1 MKKNLSLTSIEP
13 FIRFEMREG
22 VAVFRLTDDVID
34 MALDLKQMAKFW
46 DIFDASEKSSEVSA
60 MLFIGTKHC
69 FSPERCDLLF
79 EGLLKH
85 CYSDSLKVAEKWQV
99 SMEENAM
106 FGFVRKIRTCPK
118 AVSIALQGDVAAPFL
133 GTSLGYDQRIVSED
147 TIFHIQ
153 WHELG
158 MPPIGGLAYFLPLYL
173 GWGRANRI
181 LLEETR
187 IKAEQALDWGFVDH
201 VVPLDDLEESAINR
215 AREFGQKPRESI
227 SGVKRLMDMH
237 LLHMEHSLDNEREII
252 DQALNRLK
260 LKESE

>member
-1 MKKNLSLTSIEP
+1 MKEKPPSTGIEP
-13 FIRFEMREG
+13 FIRTEISEG

-34 MALDLKQMAKFW
+34 IALDLKKMAKFW

-69 FSPERCDLLF
+69 FSPERCDLFF

-85 CYSDSLKVAEKWQV
+85 CHSDSLEVAEKRQV

-106 FGFVRKIRTCPK
+106 FGFVRKIRRCPK
-118 AVSIALQGDVAAPFL
+118 AVAIALQGDVAAPFL

-158 MPPIGGLAYFLPLYL
+158 MPPIGGLAYFLPMYL
-173 GWGRANRI
+173 GWGRASRI

-187 IKAEQALDWGFVDH
+187 IKAEQALDWGLVDH
-201 VVPLDDLEESAINR
+201 VVPLDALEESAINR
-215 AREFGQKPRESI
+215 ARELGQKPRESI

-237 LLHMEHSLDNEREII
+237 LLHMERSFDNERQII
-252 DQALNRLK
+252 VRALNRLK
-260 LKESE
+260 LKGSE